1 LIECKYP
8 YRFINTSIPFPFIS
22 GYDTLEDY
30 YSKEDLAKIAEY
42 GKTRDDLIKENKE
55 LKEII
60 NKLNSELNDL
70 IIENYSL
77 RKNIN

>member
-1 LIECKYP
+1 M
-8 YRFINTSIPFPFIS
+8 S
-22 GYDTLEDY
+22 GYSTLGDH

-60 NKLNSELNDL
+60 NKLHSQLNNL
-70 IIENYSL
+70 MIENYSL
-77 RKNIN
+77 RENIN